1 MIIKWYYLFSPFE
14 GVRPLERKCYM
25 RNCVRRGFFQREAGG
40 AVMVSFC
47 PTTCALQFSADQR
60 RLASCTRREI
70 FHRHV
75 RVH

>member
-1 MIIKWYYLFSPFE
+1 
-14 GVRPLERKCYM
+14 
-25 RNCVRRGFFQREAGG
+25 
-40 AVMVSFC
+40 
-47 PTTCALQFSADQR
+47 LQFSADQR